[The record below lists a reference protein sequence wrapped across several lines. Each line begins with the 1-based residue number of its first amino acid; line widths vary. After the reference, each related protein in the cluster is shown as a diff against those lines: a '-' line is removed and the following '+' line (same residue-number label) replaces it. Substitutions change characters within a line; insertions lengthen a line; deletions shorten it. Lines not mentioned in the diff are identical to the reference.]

1 MHKAGKLGSIY
12 VKMNETIER
21 VLTMA
26 KKNRSLNPAL
36 LIGLIL
42 LLATELTHRL
52 WFELPDALRITTLVI
67 AVALLIVGIVYDN
80 LKFLGYRDEMR
91 RGGKDYKSVSGASKK
106 SEELE
111 ENEEANEIEDN
122 K

>member
-1 MHKAGKLGSIY
+1 
-12 VKMNETIER
+12 MNETIER

-91 RGGKDYKSVSGASKK
+91 RGGKDYKSVSGANEK